1 MNTVKSITDIYDL
14 TCINSICG
22 LALINKAGQILSAN
36 PVFFKLFNSPADSH
50 SLSLSDLAIQVDPA
64 AENHLQQ
71 TLVDRRTGIVKLVSE
86 TDNKVLHIH
95 LAALTQAYRLVVV
108 ENLPQNKSLTCEI
121 SSPTKDHNSILQLKN
136 RHMLNEIIAN
146 WKPDNLETASLA
158 VFMIGV
164 DRFKQVNETLS
175 HEVGDQLLKFVA
187 QRLLRISRSNDVVA
201 HFEGDKFII
210 LQIGQNQPINVTAM
224 AERLIDLL
232 KRPFL
237 ISGQQVNISASI
249 GLAALYHGTG
259 SASDLIRHAE
269 LALYEAKVNGRG
281 NYCFFEQF
289 LEKKALEQRELEV
302 SLRRALLLQEF
313 KLFYQ
318 PQISMLDRRIVGF
331 EALIRWEK
339 LGKGLI
345 SPLSFIPLAEDTGEI
360 NDIGK
365 WVLQTACKEA
375 MTWPEHIKVAV
386 NVSPVQFESD
396 NLVQIVR
403 TALLASGLNPE
414 RLELEVTE
422 GLLIKNIEKALEQ
435 LWAIQAMGVSV
446 AMDDFGTG
454 FSSLN
459 YLNSFPFSKIKIDQ
473 SFVRQMQTDKSRTLI
488 KAIISLGTAL
498 GMKTLAEGVETEEQ
512 FEFLAFNGCVEAQ
525 GYLISKPVPTEAIQK
540 LIT

>member
-1 MNTVKSITDIYDL
+1 
-14 TCINSICG
+14 
-22 LALINKAGQILSAN
+22 
-36 PVFFKLFNSPADSH
+36 
-50 SLSLSDLAIQVDPA
+50 
-64 AENHLQQ
+64 
-71 TLVDRRTGIVKLVSE
+71 
-86 TDNKVLHIH
+86 
-95 LAALTQAYRLVVV
+95 
-108 ENLPQNKSLTCEI
+108 
-121 SSPTKDHNSILQLKN
+121 
-136 RHMLNEIIAN
+136 MLNEIIAN

-158 VFMIGV
+158 VFLIGV
-164 DRFKQVNETLS
+164 DRFKQINETLG

-187 QRLLRISRSNDVVA
+187 QRLLRISRSNDIVA
-201 HFEGDKFII
+201 HFQGDKFII
-210 LQIGQNQPINVTAM
+210 LQVGQNQPMNVTAM

-259 SASDLIRHAE
+259 STNDLIRHAE

-289 LEKKALEQRELEV
+289 LEKKALKQRELEV

-331 EALIRWEK
+331 EALIRWERP
-339 LGKGLI
+339 GKGLI

-375 MTWPEHIKVAV
+375 MTWPEYIKVAV

-396 NLVQIVR
+396 NLVQIVK

-414 RLELEVTE
+414 RLELEVT
-422 GLLIKNIEKALEQ
+422 GRIADKKYRKSAGTTLGDTSDWGICCN
-435 LWAIQAMGVSV
+435 G
-446 AMDDFGTG
+446 DDFGTG

-473 SFVRQMQTDKSRTLI
+473 SFVRQMQTDKSRALI

-512 FEFLAFNGCVEAQ
+512 FEFLALNGCVEAQ
-525 GYLISKPVPTEAIQK
+525 GYLISKPVPAEAILK
-540 LIT
+540 LIS